1 MTAQTQTAHIV
12 ALYFGLVPEQYKE
25 KTVQGLLRLLKK
37 ENDHLVTGF
46 VGTPYFCHALS
57 QNGHVKEAYD
67 LLLKDDFPS
76 WLYQVKMGATTVWEH
91 WDGLKPDGTMWSADK
106 NSFNHYAYG
115 SIGEWLVRVMAGL
128 EVERRF
134 EIPGN
139 TVEFVRDLRYNKYRV
154 FTELQ
159 NEQKKKGCGRMIDIA
174 HAKQEFEKYLDEY
187 DREDE
192 QICLKIVHTY
202 GVVKYAGEIARKMEC
217 SDEDVEL
224 AELIGLLHDIGRF
237 EQIRRFH
244 SFEPGTMDH
253 AVFGAELLFGEEKL
267 IRRFVEDDKYDEMID
282 AAIRKHSDFKL
293 EGIHDA
299 RTLFHAKL
307 IRDADKLDNC
317 RVKLEASVEAM
328 LGVSEKAAGE
338 GLISPAVWE
347 SCLRRESVLSADR
360 HVPVDYWVS
369 YLAQYYDINFP
380 ETCEIIE
387 EEDYITRIAGR
398 LTYQEQDTRTKIHI
412 LTEDLNRYLE
422 MPAVSVKE

>member
-1 MTAQTQTAHIV
+1 
-12 ALYFGLVPEQYKE
+12 
-25 KTVQGLLRLLKK
+25 
-37 ENDHLVTGF
+37 
-46 VGTPYFCHALS
+46 
-57 QNGHVKEAYD
+57 
-67 LLLKDDFPS
+67 
-76 WLYQVKMGATTVWEH
+76 
-91 WDGLKPDGTMWSADK
+91 
-106 NSFNHYAYG
+106 
-115 SIGEWLVRVMAGL
+115 
-128 EVERRF
+128 
-134 EIPGN
+134 
-139 TVEFVRDLRYNKYRV
+139 
-154 FTELQ
+154 
-159 NEQKKKGCGRMIDIA
+159 MIDIA

-192 QICLKIVHTY
+192 QIYLKIVHTY

-244 SFEPGTMDH
+244 SFELGTMDH

-267 IRRFVEDDKYDEMID
+267 IRRFVKDDKFDELID

-317 RVKLEASVEAM
+317 RVKLEASIEAM
-328 LGVSEKAAGE
+328 LGVSEEAAGE

>member
-1 MTAQTQTAHIV
+1 
-12 ALYFGLVPEQYKE
+12 
-25 KTVQGLLRLLKK
+25 
-37 ENDHLVTGF
+37 
-46 VGTPYFCHALS
+46 
-57 QNGHVKEAYD
+57 
-67 LLLKDDFPS
+67 
-76 WLYQVKMGATTVWEH
+76 
-91 WDGLKPDGTMWSADK
+91 
-106 NSFNHYAYG
+106 
-115 SIGEWLVRVMAGL
+115 
-128 EVERRF
+128 
-134 EIPGN
+134 
-139 TVEFVRDLRYNKYRV
+139 
-154 FTELQ
+154 
-159 NEQKKKGCGRMIDIA
+159 MIDIA

-202 GVVKYAGEIARKMEC
+202 GVMKYAGEIARKMEC
-217 SDEDVEL
+217 SGEDVEL
-224 AELIGLLHDIGRF
+224 AELIGLL
-237 EQIRRFH
+237 
-244 SFEPGTMDH
+244 
-253 AVFGAELLFGEEKL
+253 
-267 IRRFVEDDKYDEMID
+267 RRFVEDDKFDELID

-387 EEDYITRIAGR
+387 EEDYITKIAGR
-398 LTYQEQDTRTKIHI
+398 LTYQEQDTRTKLHI

>member
-1 MTAQTQTAHIV
+1 MDREELDRYLRIELCYLWSGSSSQTIEGKKIVTSEGDICIFDTQAVHAIEAGGENDILVNILMSREFFDTAFLSRMPRQGIV
-12 ALYFGLVPEQYKE
+12 SEFLAESVTRSRKKKHYLYFKTHGNNRVGEIMEQIISEY
-25 KTVQGLLRLLKK
+25 
-37 ENDHLVTGF
+37 
-46 VGTPYFCHALS
+46 
-57 QNGHVKEAYD
+57 
-67 LLLKDDFPS
+67 
-76 WLYQVKMGATTVWEH
+76 
-91 WDGLKPDGTMWSADK
+91 
-106 NSFNHYAYG
+106 YARD
-115 SIGEWLVRVMAGL
+115 IGMEEVMESYVIIL
-128 EVERRF
+128 
-134 EIPGN
+134 
-139 TVEFVRDLRYNKYRV
+139 

-217 SDEDVEL
+217 SGEDVEL

-267 IRRFVEDDKYDEMID
+267 IRRFVEDDKFDELID

-387 EEDYITRIAGR
+387 EEDYINRIAGR
-398 LTYQEQDTRTKIHI
+398 LTYQEQDTRTKLHI

>member
-1 MTAQTQTAHIV
+1 MK
-12 ALYFGLVPEQYKE
+12 PE
-25 KTVQGLLRLLKK
+25 KTVYR
-37 ENDHLVTGF
+37 TGF
-46 VGTPYFCHALS
+46 PYGGSKTKNIFETPQRDERLGWTGDAEIFCRTACFLENTYS
-57 QNGHVKEAYD
+57 FYRKWLRDVEADQTEEGGVAHVVPDIISGNEGYNW
-67 LLLKDDFPS
+67 LLEQGS
-76 WLYQVKMGATTVWEH
+76 H
-91 WDGLKPDGTMWSADK
+91 SA
-106 NSFNHYAYG
+106 A
-115 SIGEWLVRVMAGL
+115 A
-128 EVERRF
+128 RRF
-134 EIPGN
+134 KIPGN

-192 QICLKIVHTY
+192 QTCLKIVHTY

-217 SDEDVEL
+217 SGEDVEL

-267 IRRFVEDDKYDEMID
+267 IRRFVEDDKFDELID

-317 RVKLEASVEAM
+317 RVKLE
-328 LGVSEKAAGE
+328 
-338 GLISPAVWE
+338 
-347 SCLRRESVLSADR
+347 R
-360 HVPVDYWVS
+360 
-369 YLAQYYDINFP
+369 Q
-380 ETCEIIE
+380 
-387 EEDYITRIAGR
+387 
-398 LTYQEQDTRTKIHI
+398 
-412 LTEDLNRYLE
+412 
-422 MPAVSVKE
+422 

>member
-1 MTAQTQTAHIV
+1 
-12 ALYFGLVPEQYKE
+12 
-25 KTVQGLLRLLKK
+25 
-37 ENDHLVTGF
+37 
-46 VGTPYFCHALS
+46 
-57 QNGHVKEAYD
+57 
-67 LLLKDDFPS
+67 
-76 WLYQVKMGATTVWEH
+76 
-91 WDGLKPDGTMWSADK
+91 
-106 NSFNHYAYG
+106 
-115 SIGEWLVRVMAGL
+115 
-128 EVERRF
+128 
-134 EIPGN
+134 
-139 TVEFVRDLRYNKYRV
+139 
-154 FTELQ
+154 
-159 NEQKKKGCGRMIDIA
+159 MIDIA

-217 SDEDVEL
+217 SGEDVEL

-267 IRRFVEDDKYDEMID
+267 IRRFVEDDKFDELID
-282 AAIRKHSDFKL
+282 AAIRKHS
-293 EGIHDA
+293 
-299 RTLFHAKL
+299 
-307 IRDADKLDNC
+307 
-317 RVKLEASVEAM
+317 EAM

-398 LTYQEQDTRTKIHI
+398 LTYQEQDTRTKLHI